1 MDAIKAVF
9 DFISGL
15 GNYVM
20 IPLMITLVGLIVRLK
35 FSKAL
40 KAGMTV
46 GIGLIGMDMILNLLW
61 TYISPVANVF
71 VEKANLNLETV
82 DIGWSAAAGLA
93 FSTVIGSFIIP
104 FILVVNAILLV
115 LKLTKTINIDIWN
128 YWHYAFSGAVVYL
141 LTKNY
146 IYAFLAAAVHCAISL
161 VVADCTAERVQN
173 TLGVPG
179 ISIPQGFAATTV
191 PIFAA
196 LDKLYDIIRI
206 PKGTDGAEE
215 PKIFS
220 KVKWLKTLSDPVFL
234 GAIIGIGLGIGASYD
249 VKQCLT
255 CGMAMAAL
263 MYLLPR
269 MVKVIMEGLL
279 PISNQAKEFMQKKFH
294 GEEFY
299 IGMDSAILLGVPTTI
314 QVALLLI
321 PITLV
326 LAMIIPY
333 NKTLPVGDLAST
345 AYFVSMATVI
355 HKKSFGRTLISG
367 TIMMTIVL
375 GVATFFAPMITN
387 FAVTGALEIPSG
399 AVQVTALSAGN
410 WFGFVMYQLSKLGL
424 FGAFIMIAG
433 TGVIMMGIKKLVK
446 FNKEK

>member
-1 MDAIKAVF
+1 
-9 DFISGL
+9 
-15 GNYVM
+15 
-20 IPLMITLVGLIVRLK
+20 
-35 FSKAL
+35 
-40 KAGMTV
+40 
-46 GIGLIGMDMILNLLW
+46 
-61 TYISPVANVF
+61 
-71 VEKANLNLETV
+71 
-82 DIGWSAAAGLA
+82 
-93 FSTVIGSFIIP
+93 
-104 FILVVNAILLV
+104 
-115 LKLTKTINIDIWN
+115 
-128 YWHYAFSGAVVYL
+128 
-141 LTKNY
+141 
-146 IYAFLAAAVHCAISL
+146 
-161 VVADCTAERVQN
+161 
-173 TLGVPG
+173 
-179 ISIPQGFAATTV
+179 
-191 PIFAA
+191 
-196 LDKLYDIIRI
+196 
-206 PKGTDGAEE
+206 
-215 PKIFS
+215 
-220 KVKWLKTLSDPVFL
+220 
-234 GAIIGIGLGIGASYD
+234 
-249 VKQCLT
+249 
-255 CGMAMAAL
+255 
-263 MYLLPR
+263 
-269 MVKVIMEGLL
+269 
-279 PISNQAKEFMQKKFH
+279 MQKKFH

>member
-1 MDAIKAVF
+1 M
-9 DFISGL
+9 
-15 GNYVM
+15 
-20 IPLMITLVGLIVRLK
+20 
-35 FSKAL
+35 
-40 KAGMTV
+40 
-46 GIGLIGMDMILNLLW
+46 
-61 TYISPVANVF
+61 
-71 VEKANLNLETV
+71 
-82 DIGWSAAAGLA
+82 
-93 FSTVIGSFIIP
+93 
-104 FILVVNAILLV
+104 
-115 LKLTKTINIDIWN
+115 
-128 YWHYAFSGAVVYL
+128 
-141 LTKNY
+141 
-146 IYAFLAAAVHCAISL
+146 
-161 VVADCTAERVQN
+161 
-173 TLGVPG
+173 
-179 ISIPQGFAATTV
+179 
-191 PIFAA
+191 
-196 LDKLYDIIRI
+196 
-206 PKGTDGAEE
+206 
-215 PKIFS
+215 
-220 KVKWLKTLSDPVFL
+220 
-234 GAIIGIGLGIGASYD
+234 GIGASYD